1 MLEPT
6 AVLLAHADGSPAS
19 TKFTPGSL
27 GATDPFD
34 RHIAYLGPDDIAAGV
49 VQASGQFN
57 VDDYPYSET
66 IVVHA
71 GRVTLQSQDHRF
83 QLNPGDS
90 AVIARGT
97 SLQIEAQPDSLWA
110 FCADTQLV
118 EERHPGLT
126 ALPPLT
132 LLSPSAAPG
141 PEILLSPA
149 PQCRSHN
156 LFVEEPTNLRIGVW
170 DSTPYTRG
178 ARPHLLHELMHLIEG
193 SVTLQLADGIDLTV
207 NTGDTVF
214 VPRGAPCAWKSSAYV
229 RKFYVVK

>member
-71 GRVTLQSQDHRF
+71 GRVTLQSQDHRL

-90 AVIARGT
+90 TVIARGT

-118 EERHPGLT
+118 EERPSRAHRAPPANPALSLGGTGARNSAKPGT
-126 ALPPLT
+126 AMSLAQFVCRRSDQPAHRRLGFDT
-132 LLSPSAAPG
+132 LYPRGEAAP
-141 PEILLSPA
+141 A
-149 PQCRSHN
+149 
-156 LFVEEPTNLRIGVW
+156 
-170 DSTPYTRG
+170 
-178 ARPHLLHELMHLIEG
+178 A
-193 SVTLQLADGIDLTV
+193 
-207 NTGDTVF
+207 
-214 VPRGAPCAWKSSAYV
+214 
-229 RKFYVVK
+229 